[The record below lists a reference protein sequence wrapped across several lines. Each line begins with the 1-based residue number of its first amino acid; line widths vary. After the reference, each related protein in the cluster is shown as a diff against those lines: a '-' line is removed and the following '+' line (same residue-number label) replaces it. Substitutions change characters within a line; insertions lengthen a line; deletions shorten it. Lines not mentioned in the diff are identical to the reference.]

1 MKEIY
6 IPKHWEVIRLSNQE
20 LFNFENGIWKGKKE
34 PFEECAVV
42 RNTNFTSDGYLDLTD
57 VAVLPI
63 EQRYLAKKKLKWGDI
78 VIERSGGGPN
88 QPVGRVVFFDL
99 KDGKFCFSNFT
110 SRLRVIDRN
119 TANPFFIFFYL
130 LYFHDSGQT
139 RQLQQR
145 TTGIRNLMFEDY
157 KATTIPLPPLSEQ
170 RAIAHILHTIQE
182 AKFTRQREIA
192 LERERKAALMDFLFS
207 HGTKGEP
214 RKQTE
219 IGEIPESWEVVR
231 LGDYC
236 YKPDYGYTES
246 ANDSPVGPKFL
257 RITDIQNDVVN
268 WQKVPYCICSQETK
282 EKYLLKTGDIVIAR
296 IGATTGKAYIIDDC
310 PEAIFASYLIRVRT
324 KDDLLP
330 VFLAQYFRSN
340 NYWRQIDKSKGGRL
354 KGGVNIPILG
364 HLILPLPP
372 LSEQR
377 AIANI
382 FRAID
387 DKTAALEREVKLI
400 DELFHAMLEELMT
413 GQRSA
418 VPLVSIRETEW
429 KSV

>member
-1 MKEIY
+1 MSLNNLPAHWKLVSFGDVTTFTRKPSELRYSEYNEIPFVPMEL
-6 IPKHWEVIRLSNQE
+6 IPVSKLFSEVFTLKPSNKLTSGTYFEPGDILLSKITPS
-20 LFNFENGIWKGKKE
+20 FENGKQCIIE
-34 PFEECAVV
+34 ELPTPFGIATTEVIPIREVEGV
-42 RNTNFTSDGYLDLTD
+42 SD
-57 VAVLPI
+57 
-63 EQRYLAKKKLKWGDI
+63 K
-78 VIERSGGGPN
+78 
-88 QPVGRVVFFDL
+88 
-99 KDGKFCFSNFT
+99 
-110 SRLRVIDRN
+110 
-119 TANPFFIFFYL
+119 FYL
-130 LYFHDSGQT
+130 FYFLLLSDVRSLLAGRMQG
-139 RQLQQR
+139 
-145 TTGIRNLMFEDY
+145 TTGRQRLNKEALVNLE
-157 KATTIPLPPLSEQ
+157 IPLPPLPEQ
-170 RAIAHILHTIQE
+170 RAIAHILHTIHE
-182 AKFTRQREIA
+182 AKFTRQREIV

-219 IGEIPESWEVVR
+219 IGEIPESWEVVK
-231 LGDYC
+231 LGNYC

-377 AIANI
+377 EIANI

-387 DKTAALEREVKLI
+387 DKTAALEREVELI

-418 VPLVSIRETEW
+418 VPLISIRETE
-429 KSV
+429 

>member
-1 MKEIY
+1 MRELNL
-6 IPKHWEVIRLSNQE
+6 PKHWKYVQLKEAASLRRENVDPKDSLS
-20 LFNFENGIWKGKKE
+20 LNFVGLEHIDSGESKLKRWGDASGVKSSKNHFYPDDVLYGKL
-34 PFEECAVV
+34 
-42 RNTNFTSDGYLDLTD
+42 RSYLDKAVIAEMEGICSTD
-57 VAVLPI
+57 ILVFTAELETAPKFLVYLLHSHAFKSHAVATSTGISHPRTSWDSL
-63 EQRYLAKKKLKWGDI
+63 
-78 VIERSGGGPN
+78 
-88 QPVGRVVFFDL
+88 
-99 KDGKFCFSNFT
+99 GKFTF
-110 SRLRVIDRN
+110 
-119 TANPFFIFFYL
+119 A
-130 LYFHDSGQT
+130 
-139 RQLQQR
+139 
-145 TTGIRNLMFEDY
+145 
-157 KATTIPLPPLSEQ
+157 LPPIPEQ
-170 RAIAHILHTIQE
+170 RAIAHILHTIHE
-182 AKFTRQREIA
+182 AKFTRQREIV

-219 IGEIPESWEVVR
+219 IGEIPESWEVVK
-231 LGDYC
+231 LGNYC

-377 AIANI
+377 EIANI

-387 DKTAALEREVKLI
+387 DKTAALEREVELI
-400 DELFHAMLEELMT
+400 DELFHAMLDELMT

-418 VPLVSIRETEW
+418 VPLIDVEL
-429 KSV
+429 

>member
-1 MKEIY
+1 MNEMNLPDHWKYVQLKEAASLRRENVN
-6 IPKHWEVIRLSNQE
+6 PKNSLSLNFVGLEHIDSGESILKRWGDASEVKSSKNHFYPDDVLY
-20 LFNFENGIWKGKKE
+20 GKL
-34 PFEECAVV
+34 
-42 RNTNFTSDGYLDLTD
+42 RSYLDKAVIAEMEGICSTD
-57 VAVLPI
+57 ILVFTANLKTAPRFLVYLLHSHAFRSHAVATSTGISHPRTSWDSL
-63 EQRYLAKKKLKWGDI
+63 
-78 VIERSGGGPN
+78 
-88 QPVGRVVFFDL
+88 
-99 KDGKFCFSNFT
+99 GKFTF
-110 SRLRVIDRN
+110 
-119 TANPFFIFFYL
+119 A
-130 LYFHDSGQT
+130 
-139 RQLQQR
+139 
-145 TTGIRNLMFEDY
+145 
-157 KATTIPLPPLSEQ
+157 LPPLPEQ